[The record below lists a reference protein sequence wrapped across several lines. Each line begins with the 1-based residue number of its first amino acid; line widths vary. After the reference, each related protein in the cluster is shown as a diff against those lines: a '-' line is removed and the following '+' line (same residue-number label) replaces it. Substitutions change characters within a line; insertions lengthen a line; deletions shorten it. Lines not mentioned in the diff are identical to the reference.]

1 MDESCEAKLNK
12 NYPYPRGQSNAFQTL
27 VDNKGYPISSKGF
40 FLTIADIMTILI
52 KLSHSHPF

>member
-27 VDNKGYPISSKGF
+27 VDNKGYSISSKGF
-40 FLTIADIMTILI
+40 LLTIADIMTILI